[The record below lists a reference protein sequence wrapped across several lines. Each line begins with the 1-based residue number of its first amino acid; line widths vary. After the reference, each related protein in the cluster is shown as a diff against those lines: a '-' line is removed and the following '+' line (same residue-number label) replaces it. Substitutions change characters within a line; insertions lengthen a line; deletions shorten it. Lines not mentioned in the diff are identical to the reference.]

1 MSEEVSD
8 WYVRYLRRRY
18 RLFLRY
24 VRRWRYWVR
33 RIARVVRERV
43 DPRAEVIAFGNVVVK
58 GKATVAP
65 TWTCSSSRNGRAS

>member
-1 MSEEVSD
+1 MSEEVPD

-33 RIARVVRERV
+33 RIAVRERV

-65 TWTCSSSRNGRAS
+65 MWCSSSRGGRAS